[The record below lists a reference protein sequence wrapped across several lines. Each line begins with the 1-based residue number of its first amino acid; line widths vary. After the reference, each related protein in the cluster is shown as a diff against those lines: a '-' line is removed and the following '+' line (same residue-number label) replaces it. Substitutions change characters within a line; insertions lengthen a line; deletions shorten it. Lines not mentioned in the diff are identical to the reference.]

1 MLPTG
6 RRIFTTTTTMPLVYR
21 ASQMPLPYEY
31 VVPSFRHSVGE
42 IEYVLQILAEPQ
54 LGTTEPLVLCERV
67 LDVRRQRLFVLSLSL
82 SLSRVLRRLDT
93 ANAMAQIR
101 MVPLLSAVNPPYSLE
116 YASLSY

>member
-1 MLPTG
+1 
-6 RRIFTTTTTMPLVYR
+6 MPLVYR

-82 SLSRVLRRLDT
+82 SLSLG
-93 ANAMAQIR
+93 
-101 MVPLLSAVNPPYSLE
+101 Y
-116 YASLSY
+116 